1 MAKGRR
7 EQWQAVVERWKAS
20 GQPVKGFCREAGV
33 NYRTFCDWRRRCAPQ
48 GWLSN
53 GFVEVVAT
61 EAVSRIGR
69 GAKIR
74 VMIGEVTVELESPI
88 DEAGVVAVLRAV
100 ERRAC

>member
-1 MAKGRR
+1 
-7 EQWQAVVERWKAS
+7 
-20 GQPVKGFCREAGV
+20 
-33 NYRTFCDWRRRCAPQ
+33 
-48 GWLSN
+48 
-53 GFVEVVAT
+53 
-61 EAVSRIGR
+61 VSRIG

>member
-1 MAKGRR
+1 M
-7 EQWQAVVERWKAS
+7 
-20 GQPVKGFCREAGV
+20 
-33 NYRTFCDWRRRCAPQ
+33 NYRTFCDWRRRIAPQ

-61 EAVSRIGR
+61 EAVSRIG

-74 VMIGEVTVELESPI
+74 VLIGEVTVELESPI